1 MSSVNKS
8 IIVGRLGQAPESRDV
23 GNSNVCN
30 FSVATSE
37 KWKDKDGVKQ
47 EKTSWHNIK
56 AWGKLGEI
64 CQKYLKKGDQVY
76 IEGSIEYR
84 ENDGKYYTDIK
95 ALNMTMLGGG
105 NGAAGSDGKKKD
117 DKEDDD
123 IPFNS
128 AVS

>member
-1 MSSVNKS
+1 MSSVNKCT
-8 IIVGRLGQAPESRDV
+8 IIGRLGQAPESRDI
-23 GNSNVCN
+23 GNNSVCN

-64 CQKYLKKGDQVY
+64 CQKYLDKGDQVY

-95 ALNMTMLGGG
+95 AFNMTMLGGG
-105 NGAAGSDGKKKD
+105 NGAAPAAGGKKKED
-117 DKEDDD
+117 DPDDD
-123 IPFNS
+123 IPFN
-128 AVS
+128 